1 VSVVYD
7 MFGTG
12 RTALKLAYGR
22 YSYNAGTMTNANSM
36 MAGFVNPMARTV
48 KRYRWD
54 GTLPYVPNPA
64 NLLST
69 QGGANRALDPSLD
82 LPYTDEFV
90 VGLDQ
95 QLMKT
100 TTLRFNYVRKLERN
114 RMKLQNT
121 AIPFEAYNIPVAFT
135 DRGRDLAS
143 TADDRVLTLYS
154 LDRAYV
160 GRRAD
165 VLMNDPLFTADY
177 ETYNVEVVKRLS
189 GKSQVL
195 TGFDI
200 SHYDTWGFQSAIS
213 QDIATDTSAFG
224 VPQDP
229 NRLTY
234 NNRQDYWH
242 WQYKFLGSYELPWGI
257 SSSASIRLTKG
268 EPYGRTLNTT
278 GLTQGTVN
286 LTVEPIGTFFYDT
299 VRLLD
304 LRLSKSVIVAGTKLE
319 GLLDIFNV
327 SNSPAILSA
336 NNQTGASFGNVLTTV
351 NPRIV
356 RLGVRWSF

>member
-1 VSVVYD
+1 
-7 MFGTG
+7 
-12 RTALKLAYGR
+12 
-22 YSYNAGTMTNANSM
+22 MTNANSM

-54 GTLPYVPNPA
+54 GTLPFVPNPA

-69 QGGANRALDPSLD
+69 QGGANRALDPDLE

-95 QLMKT
+95 QLRSGT
-100 TTLRFNYVRKLERN
+100 AVRFNYVRKLERN

-121 AIPFEAYNIPVAFT
+121 AIPFDAYNIPTSFT
-135 DRGRDLAS
+135 DRGRDFAS

-177 ETYNVEVVKRLS
+177 ATYNVEVVKRLS

-195 TGFDI
+195 TGFDV
-200 SHYDTWGFQSAIS
+200 SHYDTWGFASAIS
-213 QDIATDTSAFG
+213 QDIATDTGGFG

-242 WQYKFLGSYELPWGI
+242 WQYKFLGSYELPWQI
-257 SSSASIRLTKG
+257 SIVGVDSHH
-268 EPYGRTLNTT
+268 EGRTVRAHAQYHRPDT
-278 GLTQGTVN
+278 GHGQSHGGTDRHV
-286 LTVEPIGTFFYDT
+286 LLSHRATPRPAFREESSHRQQQARRA
-299 VRLLD
+299 VRHLQRD
-304 LRLSKSVIVAGTKLE
+304 QFSGDSQRQHA
-319 GLLDIFNV
+319 DR
-327 SNSPAILSA
+327 AQASA
-336 NNQTGASFGNVLTTV
+336 AC
-351 NPRIV
+351 
-356 RLGVRWSF
+356 